1 MATLHNVELFRTGT
15 QTDSQGRRRVWT
27 PEELQRIAGQY
38 DPNRQEAPAVIGHP
52 KETAP
57 AYGWVSKV
65 WVEGDTLKG
74 DFAQVAP
81 EFVEALKS
89 GRYKKRSISVD
100 KNLRLRHVAFLGA
113 ALPAVEGLKDIE
125 FSVSAELETYEFTAN
140 EGRTPKEEGMNLEQA
155 LAEIERLKDEIK
167 KLKDGDKDKEAAD
180 KLKAAEDEAREAR
193 KELADFKQAQ
203 SDKALEGRIDALI
216 KEDKLLPGDK
226 EKTLNFARAMADE
239 SATMD
244 FSKDGQNEKV
254 TPREAYLR
262 DLESNPVLGT
272 LSEFARRTNDSGSN
286 FSQSQGDDDA
296 IDLAAKM

>member
-1 MATLHNVELFRTGT
+1 MGTLKNVELFRTGT
-15 QTDSQGRRRVWT
+15 QTDSKGRTRTWT
-27 PEELQRIAGQY
+27 LDELKKIACQY
-38 DPNRQEAPAVIGHP
+38 NPNRQEAPAVIGHP

-74 DFAQVAP
+74 NFAQVPP
-81 EFVEALKS
+81 EFEKALRE

-100 KNLRLRHVAFLGA
+100 KQFRLQHVGFLGA
-113 ALPAVEGLKDIE
+113 ALPAVDGLKDIE
-125 FSVSAELETYEFTAN
+125 FSASAELETYEFTTN
-140 EGRTPKEEGMNLEQA
+140 EGGKPEEDKMDLEQA
-155 LAEIERLKDEIK
+155 LAEIERLKKEIT
-167 KLKDGDKDKEAAD
+167 KLKDDDKDKEAAD

-203 SDKALEGRIDALI
+203 ADKDLEGRINALI

-244 FSKDGQNEKV
+244 FSKDGQSEKV

-262 DLESNPVLGT
+262 DLESRPAMGMLN
-272 LSEFARRTNDSGSN
+272 EFAVRAEEGDSN
-286 FSQSQGDDDA
+286 FSQSQVDSAVDPA
-296 IDLAAKM
+296 TKM